1 MNIRVT
7 RTEQVYIRENNTVS
21 NLCHISKNLYNQV
34 NYILRQQFFN
44 HEKMS
49 NYYSLVRQFQPDEQG
64 NYQKLPAQ
72 TAQWTIKKVIQAWTS
87 YFKAM
92 GEYRKDPKKF
102 AGMPKPPRYKE
113 KDGEFMLIF
122 TNQQCRIENGI
133 LKFPKIMNL
142 EVKTRLNDVDLREVR
157 IVQQDTW
164 SK

>member
-1 MNIRVT
+1 MRVT
-7 RTEQVYIRENNTVS
+7 RTEQVYIRENNTIS
-21 NLCHISKNLYNQV
+21 NLCHISKNLYNQT

-49 NYYSLVRQFQPDEQG
+49 NYYSLVKQFQSDDQD
-64 NYQKLPAQ
+64 NYHKLPAQ

-87 YFKAM
+87 YFKAIR
-92 GEYRKDPKKF
+92 EYRKDPKKF
-102 AGMPKPPRYKE
+102 TGMPKPPRYKE

-142 EVKTRLNDVDLREVR
+142 EVKTRPSNN
-157 IVQQDTW
+157 
-164 SK
+164 